1 MLIGIVT
8 REWLAMLDRVSVRLQ
23 RLRLSLRGDLA
34 RLDRDL
40 ARPTSRDRRV

>member
-8 REWLAMLDRVSVRLQ
+8 REWLVMLDQVSVRLQ

-40 ARPTSRDRRV
+40 VLRTSRDRRV